1 MEPFD
6 ELIAQCLRREPAAE
20 KRLYNRLAP
29 VLLGL
34 CRRYFDRPE
43 DAEDAMIQS
52 LLTVFHKLP
61 QFRHEGS
68 FEGWAKRIAVHTSLM
83 ALRQKKVD
91 FSSEA
96 DVASSALP
104 ADDILDQAHRLDALM
119 ACVQALPHGYR
130 AVFNLYAVEGY
141 SHAEIAQ
148 ELGISEAT
156 SKSQFSRARARLQ
169 VLVTAKGLNR
179 AD

>member
-1 MEPFD
+1 
-6 ELIAQCLRREPAAE
+6 
-20 KRLYNRLAP
+20 
-29 VLLGL
+29 
-34 CRRYFDRPE
+34 
-43 DAEDAMIQS
+43 
-52 LLTVFHKLP
+52 
-61 QFRHEGS
+61 
-68 FEGWAKRIAVHTSLM
+68 M

-169 VLVTAKGLNR
+169 VLGTAKGLNR